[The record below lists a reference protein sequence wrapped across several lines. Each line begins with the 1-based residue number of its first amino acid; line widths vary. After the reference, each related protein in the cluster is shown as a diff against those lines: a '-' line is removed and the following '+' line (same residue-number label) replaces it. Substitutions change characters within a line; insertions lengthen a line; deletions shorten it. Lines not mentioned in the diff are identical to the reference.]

1 MDLAGRKDHH
11 RRETMI
17 CRRISIIIVLFIFI
31 LSCATAGKRI
41 DVEAVKQNIII
52 GKSTKEDVMRICGD
66 PIDTE
71 YDAKNEI
78 EIWKYAYMEK
88 SITGA
93 GVAAK
98 MVGIGSEWKSETTMV
113 DIYFKKNVVYDIKC
127 QTSSKTKMH
136 YQ

>member
-1 MDLAGRKDHH
+1 ML
-11 RRETMI
+11 
-17 CRRISIIIVLFIFI
+17 CRRLPIIIVLSIFI

-52 GKSTKEDVMRICGD
+52 GKSTKEDVLRICGE
-66 PIDTE
+66 PINTE

-78 EIWKYAYMEK
+78 EIWKYAYMDK

-93 GVAAK
+93 GVLTSA
-98 MVGIGSEWKSETTMV
+98 VGIGSEWKSETTMV
-113 DIYFKKNVVYDIKC
+113 DIYFKKNVVYDTKC

-136 YQ
+136 Y